1 MKKKHNERYNLT
13 VILKNALILLL
24 SVFIGFT
31 TFVAYVFHKT
41 DNYVNSAEKNCDAK
55 YVVEHNTKL
64 EDFCM
69 SVERKND
76 SANQKLMS
84 AIEQQKFSSKNKLTG
99 IFDMLFVLN
108 KKNYINTYYADGN
121 GGIDIYIVNGYTYLV
136 RDGYNPKCKFQT
148 GHFSVEVYK
157 SDGVINEKA
166 SDFIYDDENEHY
178 ADSYTELSAFYK
190 IEVKWYIPV
199 IVISILI
206 FILIKFG
213 IALFRKIDNM
223 I

>member
-1 MKKKHNERYNLT
+1 MKKKHNEKYNLT

-55 YVVEHNTKL
+55 YVVEHNTKF

-84 AIEQQKFSSKNKLTG
+84 VIEQQKFSSKNKLTG

-136 RDGYNPKCKFQT
+136 RDGYNPKCKYQT
-148 GHFSVEVYK
+148 GHYSLEVYK
-157 SDGVINEKA
+157 SDSSANEKS
-166 SDFIYDDENEHY
+166 SDFIYDDENEY
-178 ADSYTELSAFYK
+178 YVNSYVELSAFNGY
-190 IEVKWYIPV
+190 EANLY
-199 IVISILI
+199 ILI
-206 FILIKFG
+206 IIISAVIFVLIKLG
-213 IALFRKIDNM
+213 MGLYKKIDKNV
-223 I
+223 